1 MITFPVG
8 VRVMLWSAPIDF
20 RAGMDRLAAL
30 VQTTL
35 RADPFAGDVFV
46 FRSRRADRV
55 KLLVFDTTG
64 LVLITKR
71 LETGHF
77 VWPSV
82 QDGVVP
88 LSAVQLSVLLAG
100 LPWERL
106 QSRPVPRPQAAC

>member
-1 MITFPVG
+1 MITVPSG

-30 VQTTL
+30 VQMTM

-55 KLLVFDTTG
+55 KLLVFDNTG
-64 LVLITKR
+64 LVLVTKR
-71 LETGHF
+71 LEAGRF
-77 VWPSV
+77 VWPPIK
-82 QDGVVP
+82 DGVVP

-106 QSRPVPRPQAAC
+106 QVRPVPRPQAVC